1 MNKILD
7 EYKQTRDEFEKYIEY
22 LYVTG
27 NLLDDY
33 VDNYDDDLFNDNT
46 EDDDDELILSMDD
59 CDYYE

>member
-7 EYKQTRDEFEKYIEY
+7 EYKQAKDEFEKYVEY

-27 NLLDDY
+27 TLDDY
-33 VDNYDDDLFNDNT
+33 IDNYDDDTYKDST
-46 EDDDDELILSMDD
+46 EDDDEELILSMDD